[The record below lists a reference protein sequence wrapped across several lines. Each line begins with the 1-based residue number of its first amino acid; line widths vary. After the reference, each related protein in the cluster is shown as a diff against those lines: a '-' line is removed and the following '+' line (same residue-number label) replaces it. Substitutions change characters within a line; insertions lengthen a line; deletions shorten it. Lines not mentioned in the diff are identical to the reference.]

1 MIANH
6 RFESSDQPSSHFPP
20 EVMLPA
26 AVCALALAAMLFIP
40 TGKATAEHSTY
51 ATQVESV
58 ANAPA
63 VMHYV
68 EPLAAP

>member
-6 RFESSDQPSSHFPP
+6 RFESSDQPSSHFPR

-40 TGKATAEHSTY
+40 TGKATAERSTG
-51 ATQVESV
+51 ATVVDSV
-58 ANAPA
+58 ATTPT
-63 VMHYV
+63 VMPYV